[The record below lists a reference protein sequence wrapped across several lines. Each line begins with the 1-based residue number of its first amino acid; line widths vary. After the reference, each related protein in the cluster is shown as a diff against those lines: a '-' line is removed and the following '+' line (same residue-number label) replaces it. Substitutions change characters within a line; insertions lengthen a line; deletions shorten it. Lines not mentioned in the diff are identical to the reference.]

1 MTRSS
6 SSREEEQGQV
16 PNHPRQALFP
26 CLFTMVPRAASTAL
40 TSAAGAELQVLHLE
54 NHPRGYSL
62 PAAGGPVALTSLITT
77 EVLCCNTALPK
88 GKRQMQL
95 ELGVASVMNTAFA
108 SLHFAWKLKACSS
121 SLSSSDYPSTTR
133 AMEKSC
139 LQARGDGCSRMLHP
153 HWQCFLPVLTVDS
166 AQWSR
171 CLVVI
176 PVLCSQKH

>member
-1 MTRSS
+1 
-6 SSREEEQGQV
+6 
-16 PNHPRQALFP
+16 
-26 CLFTMVPRAASTAL
+26 MVPREASTAL

-95 ELGVASVMNTAFA
+95 ELGVANVMNTAFA

-121 SLSSSDYPSTTR
+121 PLSSSDYPSTTR
-133 AMEKSC
+133 DMEKSC
-139 LQARGDGCSRMLHP
+139 LQARGVWLQQDAASTLAMFSSSPYRGLGSVEQVSGGDPCPLQPEALGWEKIRMM
-153 HWQCFLPVLTVDS
+153 
-166 AQWSR
+166 
-171 CLVVI
+171 
-176 PVLCSQKH
+176 